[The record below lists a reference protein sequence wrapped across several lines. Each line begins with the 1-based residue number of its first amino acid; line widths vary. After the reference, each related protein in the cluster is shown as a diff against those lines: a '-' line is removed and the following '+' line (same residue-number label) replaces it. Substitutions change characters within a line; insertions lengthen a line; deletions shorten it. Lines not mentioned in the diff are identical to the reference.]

1 MYLSLPNIVY
11 HIFVYVIVHSV
22 YWCCRSD
29 MSYFL
34 SAVNSIRF
42 DLGGDDDQAD
52 KMSCRYSIILLV
64 VFCVVVST
72 KQYVGDPIDCWV
84 CRDLIITNYL
94 ESCFFSLGVISFFSN
109 GRQLRLRFATISGRT
124 QQALHTKQRYFIGIV
139 CEVVKIGSKCPEIQM
154 SVNCQLCSAGN
165 TIALH

>member
-1 MYLSLPNIVY
+1 MYLSLLNIVY

-22 YWCCRSD
+22 YRCCRSD

-84 CRDLIITNYL
+84 C
-94 ESCFFSLGVISFFSN
+94 
-109 GRQLRLRFATISGRT
+109 
-124 QQALHTKQRYFIGIV
+124 
-139 CEVVKIGSKCPEIQM
+139 M
-154 SVNCQLCSAGN
+154 
-165 TIALH
+165 

>member
-1 MYLSLPNIVY
+1 
-11 HIFVYVIVHSV
+11 
-22 YWCCRSD
+22 

-52 KMSCRYSIILLV
+52 KMSCRYSIMLLV

-84 CRDLIITNYL
+84 C
-94 ESCFFSLGVISFFSN
+94 
-109 GRQLRLRFATISGRT
+109 
-124 QQALHTKQRYFIGIV
+124 
-139 CEVVKIGSKCPEIQM
+139 
-154 SVNCQLCSAGN
+154 N
-165 TIALH
+165 TC

>member
-1 MYLSLPNIVY
+1 
-11 HIFVYVIVHSV
+11 
-22 YWCCRSD
+22 

-84 CRDLIITNYL
+84 SKDM
-94 ESCFFSLGVISFFSN
+94 
-109 GRQLRLRFATISGRT
+109 
-124 QQALHTKQRYFIGIV
+124 
-139 CEVVKIGSKCPEIQM
+139 VKISWRMK
-154 SVNCQLCSAGN
+154 VF
-165 TIALH
+165 